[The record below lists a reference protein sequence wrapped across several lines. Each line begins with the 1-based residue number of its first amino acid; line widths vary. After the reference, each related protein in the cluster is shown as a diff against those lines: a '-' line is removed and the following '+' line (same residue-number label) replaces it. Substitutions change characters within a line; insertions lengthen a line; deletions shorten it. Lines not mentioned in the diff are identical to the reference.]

1 MEPTILIGLLL
12 IILGLANL
20 YRPFIEWF
28 IKFRS
33 ETRGVRTEIK
43 ETTIMW
49 YKFGGVIA
57 IIAGITILITTIF
70 IR

>member
-1 MEPTILIGLLL
+1 MEPTIPIGLLL
-12 IILGLANL
+12 IVFGLVNL
-20 YRPFIEWF
+20 YRPFIERF

-33 ETRGVRTEIK
+33 ETRGVKAEIT

-57 IIAGITILITTIF
+57 IIAGITILITTIL
-70 IR
+70 